1 MVKIPQLLNTA
12 ELLEKKE
19 MGWDVV
25 YYKGEKVV
33 VKEEMKRDKEKMMKN
48 MKFLEKWIKEL

>member
-1 MVKIPQLLNTA
+1 MLNSA
-12 ELLEKKE
+12 ESLEKQD
-19 MGWDVV
+19 MRCDVV